1 MTTMTKARRR
11 EILTLWRLNMML
23 WDARREL
30 VRSALEFA
38 LGRIEPESELLVL
51 VSEQQDQYTKA
62 IAELVGDASGWLNW
76 YARDNDYGRKG
87 YEACARK
94 GDKPRPIRT
103 VAQLARLIEVD
114 A

>member
-11 EILTLWRLNMML
+11 EILTHWRLHMML

-51 VSEQQDQYTKA
+51 VSDQQDQYTKA

-103 VAQLARLIEVD
+103 VAQLARLIEAD

>member
-11 EILTLWRLNMML
+11 EILTHWRTRMMV
-23 WDARREL
+23 WDAERNR
-30 VRSALEFA
+30 VRDALELA
-38 LGRIEPESELLVL
+38 LGRIEPESSLFGIFY
-51 VSEQQDQYTKA
+51 EQKDQYTKA
-62 IAELVGDASGWLNW
+62 IAELVGDAFGWLNW
-76 YARDNDYGRKG
+76 YAQDNDYGRKG

-94 GDKPRPIRT
+94 GDKLRPIRT

>member
-11 EILTLWRLNMML
+11 EILTHWRMHMML
-23 WDARREL
+23 WDARSDL
-30 VRSALEFA
+30 VRSALELA
-38 LGRIEPESELLVL
+38 LGRIEPGSELLDL
-51 VSEQQDQYTKA
+51 LYEQQDQYTKA
-62 IAELVGDASGWLNW
+62 IAELVGDAFGWLNW

>member
-38 LGRIEPESELLVL
+38 LGRIKPESELLVL
-51 VSEQQDQYTKA
+51 VSDQQDQYTKA

-76 YARDNDYGRKG
+76 YAHDNDYGRKG
-87 YEACARK
+87 HEASARP
-94 GDKPRPIRT
+94 GDKLRPIRT

>member
-38 LGRIEPESELLVL
+38 LGRIEPESALLVL
-51 VSEQQDQYTKA
+51 VSDQQDQYTKA
-62 IAELVGDASGWLNW
+62 IAELVGDAFGWLNW

>member
-11 EILTLWRLNMML
+11 EILTHWRTQMML

-30 VRSALEFA
+30 VHSALELA
-38 LGRIEPESELLVL
+38 LGR
-51 VSEQQDQYTKA
+51 
-62 IAELVGDASGWLNW
+62 
-76 YARDNDYGRKG
+76 KG
-87 YEACARK
+87 HEACARAS
-94 GDKPRPIRT
+94 DKLRPIRT